1 MIVNNS
7 SYQLLMEI
15 PLDLIPNILLGI
27 GIGILIILGLILRIN
42 STKSFLKALF
52 HRYILLIL
60 LLSTIWS
67 IIIFM
72 TFGNCLMKY
81 YSAVTIV
88 LTIIFSIMILC
99 ITSHKWASDD
109 SFLKNMFIDNF
120 KINTIFCVFVGLIPQ
135 IFTFDLWIY
144 ILEFVRSLFLPLVIE
159 ILFLPL
165 IYGIAVLNEYRE
177 IRYISSNSTKDIM
190 IYDVL
195 KKCNINLWC
204 IHKLNKQLNYKI
216 SNNLEFVMDNKKE
229 SEFKLINN
237 EIYIGDELIGRY
249 ECNVE
254 LPKTS
259 RKMSEAYTIE
269 KNIYYIIGDYEL
281 ENLSG
286 KNAFIYFRYKNMNI
300 KLFIETKYAPMHIW
314 SPLIEDIYKFELL

>member
-1 MIVNNS
+1 MIINNS

-15 PLDLIPNILLGI
+15 PLDLIPNILLTI

-42 STKSFLKALF
+42 STKTFLKALF
-52 HRYILLIL
+52 HRHILLIL

-67 IIIFM
+67 IIIFV

-88 LTIIFSIMILC
+88 LTIIFSILILC
-99 ITSHKWASDD
+99 ITSYKWASED

-120 KINTIFCVFVGLIPQ
+120 KINTIFCVFVGVIPQ

-144 ILEFVRSLFLPLVIE
+144 SIEFIKSLLLPLFLE

-165 IYGIAVLNEYRE
+165 IYGIAVLNEYHD
-177 IRYISSNSTKDIM
+177 IKYISSNSTKDIK
-190 IYDVL
+190 IYDVF

-204 IHKLNKQLNYKI
+204 LHKLNKQLNYKI
-216 SNNLEFVMDNKKE
+216 SNNLEIVLANTNK

-254 LPKTS
+254 LPEIS
-259 RKMSEAYTIE
+259 GKMSEANTLE
-269 KNIYYIIGDYEL
+269 KNIYYIIGDSEL
-281 ENLSG
+281 ENLSE
-286 KNAFIYFRYKNMNI
+286 KNAFIYFRYKNTNI